1 MPSITFTGVD
11 FKALDP
17 EQDDLMVITI
27 EIENFAVRK
36 TLVDQG
42 RSVDILY
49 WKTFNNLELSQNY
62 MHLYDE

>member
-1 MPSITFTGVD
+1 
-11 FKALDP
+11 
-17 EQDDLMVITI
+17 MVITI